1 MTENTTHSMPYPADT
16 FRGKPKHA
24 CIICGSV
31 FIYPSQVERHYQRR
45 HAEIIADREAR
56 KLCACPH
63 AHKTII
69 GLTSGSALVKCLAC
83 DEVFE

>member
-1 MTENTTHSMPYPADT
+1 MT
-16 FRGKPKHA
+16 
-24 CIICGSV
+24 
-31 FIYPSQVERHYQRR
+31 HYQRR